1 MSDRAFDPAV
11 VSKLT
16 DEEDARFVA
25 ERPRSRALLER
36 ARGAMPNG
44 VPMSWFAS
52 SYAHPPLFVA
62 RGEGARFTDVDGN
75 EYSDFNIADMSMF
88 GGYAPAPVVR
98 AVAERMAA
106 GNQFLLPTE
115 DSVWVAEELGRRF
128 GLPKWQF
135 TLSASQANVEAIRL
149 ARVRTGRDVVLMF
162 EGKYH
167 GHFDQALVEL
177 RRGKL
182 APEEAG
188 LPNDVTRHTRVIPFN
203 DPDALREALRPR
215 DVALVM
221 AEPVMTN
228 NHGLVMPEPGFHAS
242 LRSITREMGT
252 LLCLDETHTQVCGP
266 GGLTRIWSLE
276 PDLLSSGKSV
286 AAGVPFGTYGM
297 TDEVSAVL
305 EQDERLAG
313 TNHGT
318 VATGG
323 TLFGN
328 ALSMAAARATLSEV
342 LTPEAY
348 RHTADLCGSLA
359 DGLEAALATAGLEW
373 FVHRLYARSGTVFA
387 PTPPRD
393 AREAEASEDAQLTNL
408 FRVWLANR
416 RVWEA
421 IPGAGPTVPVPATGE
436 DVDRYVRAYG
446 SLVRELTR
454 A

>member
-1 MSDRAFDPAV
+1 MAERAVDPALV
-11 VSKLT
+11 RKLT
-16 DEEDARFVA
+16 DEEDARFA
-25 ERPRSRALLER
+25 AARPRSRALLER
-36 ARGAMPNG
+36 ARDAMPNG
-44 VPMSWFAS
+44 VPMAWFAS
-52 SYAHPPLFVA
+52 SYAHPPMFVA
-62 RGEGARFTDVDGN
+62 RAEGARFTDVDGN

-98 AVAERMAA
+98 AVAERMAE

-135 TLSASQANVEAIRL
+135 TLSASQANVEAIRV

-167 GHFDQALVEL
+167 GHFDQGLVEL
-177 RRGKL
+177 RNGRP
-182 APEEAG
+182 APEELG
-188 LPNDVTRHTRVIPFN
+188 LPKDVTRHTRVVPFN
-203 DPDALREALRPR
+203 DADALLEALRPR

-221 AEPVMTN
+221 AEPAMTN
-228 NHGLVMPEPGFHAS
+228 NHGLILPEPGFHGS
-242 LRSITREMGT
+242 LRSITRETGT

-276 PDLLSSGKSV
+276 PDLLSSGKSI
-286 AAGVPFGTYGM
+286 AGGVPFGTYGM
-297 TDEVSAVL
+297 TDEVAAVL
-305 EQDERLAG
+305 EQDERFAG
-313 TNHGT
+313 TNRQP

-328 ALSMAAARATLSEV
+328 ALSMAAARATLSDV
-342 LTPEAY
+342 LTAEAY
-348 RHTADLCGSLA
+348 RHTADLCGGLA
-359 DGLEAALATAGLEW
+359 DGMEAALASAGLEW
-373 FVHRLYARSGTVFA
+373 YVHRLYARSGTVFA

-393 AREAEASEDAQLTNL
+393 ARVAEASEDAALTNL

-416 RVWEA
+416 GVWEA
-421 IPGAGPTVPVPATGE
+421 IPGAGPTVPVPATSD
-436 DVDRYVRAYG
+436 DVDRYVRAYA
-446 SLVRELTR
+446 SLVLELTR

>member
-52 SYAHPPLFVA
+52 SYAHAPLFVA

-88 GGYAPAPVVR
+88 CGYAPEPVVR

-106 GNQFLLPTE
+106 GSQFLLPTE
-115 DSVWVAEELGRRF
+115 DSLWVAEELAARF

-135 TLSASQANVEAIRL
+135 TLSASQANVEAIRV

-167 GHFDQALVEL
+167 GHFDQGLVEL
-177 RRGKL
+177 RDGRPV
-182 APEEAG
+182 PEEPG

-203 DPDALREALRPR
+203 DPGALREALRPR

-221 AEPVMTN
+221 AEPAMTN
-228 NHGLVMPEPGFHAS
+228 NHGLVLPEPGFHAS
-242 LRSITREMGT
+242 MRSITRETGT

-266 GGLTRIWSLE
+266 GGLTRIWGLE

-286 AAGVPFGTYGM
+286 AGGVPFGTYGM
-297 TDEVSAVL
+297 TDEVATVL
-305 EQDERLAG
+305 ELDDQRAG

-328 ALSMAAARATLSEV
+328 GLSMAAARATLSEV
-342 LTPEAY
+342 LTTEAY
-348 RHTADLCGSLA
+348 RHAAELGGRLA
-359 DGLEAALATAGLEW
+359 DGLEAALAGAGLEW

-393 AREAEASEDAQLTNL
+393 AREAEASEAPQLTNL

-416 RVWEA
+416 EVWEA

-436 DVDRYVRAYG
+436 DVDRYVQAYG

>member
-1 MSDRAFDPAV
+1 MSQPAVDPALV
-11 VSKLT
+11 RKLT
-16 DEEDARFVA
+16 DEENARFA
-25 ERPRSRALLER
+25 AARPRSRALLER

-44 VPMSWFAS
+44 VPMAWFAS
-52 SYAHPPLFVA
+52 AYAHAPPFVA
-62 RGEGARFTDVDGN
+62 HGEGARFTDVDGN

-88 GGYAPAPVVR
+88 GGYAPEPVVR

-135 TLSASQANVEAIRL
+135 TLSASQANVEAIRV

-167 GHFDQALVEL
+167 GHFDQGLVEL
-177 RRGKL
+177 RGGKPV
-182 APEEAG
+182 PEEPG
-188 LPNDVTRHTRVIPFN
+188 LPDDVTRHTRVIPFN
-203 DPDALREALRPR
+203 DPDALREALRPG

-228 NHGLVMPEPGFHAS
+228 NHGLVLPEPGFHAS
-242 LRSITREMGT
+242 LRSMTREVGT

-266 GGLTRIWSLE
+266 GGLTRIWDLE

-286 AAGVPFGTYGM
+286 AGGVPFGTYGM
-297 TDEVSAVL
+297 TDDVAAVL
-305 EQDERLAG
+305 EQEERFGG

-328 ALSMAAARATLSEV
+328 ALSMAAARATMSEV
-342 LTPEAY
+342 LTTEAY
-348 RHTADLCGSLA
+348 RHTADLCGRLA
-359 DGLEAALATAGLEW
+359 DGVEAVLAGAGLEW
-373 FVHRLYARSGTVFA
+373 YVHRLHARSGTVFA

-393 AREAEASEDAQLTNL
+393 AREAEASEDAPLTNL

-416 RVWEA
+416 GVWEA
-421 IPGAGPTVPVPATGE
+421 IPGAGPTVSVPATGQ
-436 DVDRYVRAYG
+436 DVDRYVQAYG
-446 SLVRELTR
+446 SLVGELTR